1 MSVSN
6 GIGEGVGKRFADAEG
21 LHGRQVVV
29 QRIGIGT
36 IGAEG
41 KGSVGAGCTALGKEG
56 NGIVDI
62 RVRWGRQGS
71 RCGDLRIFGDGGGS
85 GCNGR
90 CVVGSVNGD
99 GERVGS
105 RCAVVVRDGV
115 GEGVGK
121 RFPHAEPLD
130 RGRGVV
136 QRIGIGAVGI
146 QRQGPVGSGR
156 AVLGKE
162 GNAVVRVHVQR
173 CGQCARGGG
182 LGVFRHGSD
191 GGGNGRRVVGAVDG
205 HGERIGADSAVAVRD
220 GIGEGVGE
228 RFPGAERLH
237 GVQVVVQRVG
247 VGAVGPQG
255 QGTVVP
261 QRAVLGYE
269 GDGIPPVGIAGRWQ
283 GSGGCELCVLSDG
296 GCRCGDGRRVV
307 GAVDGNSQGVG
318 GGSPVVVAHR
328 VGERFGQAV
337 SRSKGAHGVQV
348 VVEVVGPCA
357 VRMQRKGAVGPR
369 RTVLGQEGHHVVRV
383 RIMGRGQY
391 AADAARDACGPGA

>member
-1 MSVSN
+1 MSVADRI
-6 GIGEGVGKRFADAEG
+6 GDGVGEGFAHAEG
-21 LHGRQVVV
+21 LYGGQAVV
-29 QRIGIGT
+29 QDIGVGT
-36 IGAEG
+36 IGVEG
-41 KGSVGAGCTALGKEG
+41 KGPVGSGRAALGDER
-56 NGIVDI
+56 NGVVSI
-62 RVRWGRQGS
+62 RVLRRRQSS

-90 CVVGSVNGD
+90 RVVGAVNGD

-121 RFPHAEPLD
+121 RFPDAEPLD

-136 QRIGIGAVGI
+136 QYIGI
-146 QRQGPVGSGR
+146 
-156 AVLGKE
+156 
-162 GNAVVRVHVQR
+162 
-173 CGQCARGGG
+173 
-182 LGVFRHGSD
+182 
-191 GGGNGRRVVGAVDG
+191 
-205 HGERIGADSAVAVRD
+205 
-220 GIGEGVGE
+220 
-228 RFPGAERLH
+228 
-237 GVQVVVQRVG
+237 
-247 VGAVGPQG
+247 GAVGPQG

-283 GSGGCELCVLSDG
+283 GSGGCELYVLSDG
-296 GCRCGDGRRVV
+296 GCRCGDGGCVV

-337 SRSKGAHGVQV
+337 SRSKGAHGGQV

-391 AADAARDACGPGA
+391 AADAARDACGPGV

>member
-1 MSVSN
+1 M
-6 GIGEGVGKRFADAEG
+6 
-21 LHGRQVVV
+21 
-29 QRIGIGT
+29 
-36 IGAEG
+36 
-41 KGSVGAGCTALGKEG
+41 
-56 NGIVDI
+56 
-62 RVRWGRQGS
+62 
-71 RCGDLRIFGDGGGS
+71 
-85 GCNGR
+85 
-90 CVVGSVNGD
+90 
-99 GERVGS
+99 
-105 RCAVVVRDGV
+105 VVRDGV
-115 GEGVGK
+115 DEGVGK
-121 RFPHAEPLD
+121 RFPDAQPLD

-136 QRIGIGAVGI
+136 QYIGIGAVGI
-146 QRQGPVGSGR
+146 QPQGPVGSGR

-173 CGQCARGGG
+173 CGQGARGGG

-191 GGGNGRRVVGAVDG
+191 GGGDGRGVVGAVDG
-205 HGERIGADSAVAVRD
+205 YGEGIGADSAVAVRD

-269 GDGIPPVGIAGRWQ
+269 GDGIPPVGIAGRRQ
-283 GSGGCELCVLSDG
+283 GSGGWELYVLSDG
-296 GCRCGDGRRVV
+296 GCRCGDGGCVV

-337 SRSKGAHGVQV
+337 SRSKGAHGGQV

-391 AADAARDACGPGA
+391 AADAARDACGPGV